1 MFFYQ
6 NDRFSG
12 IYIEVS
18 DLFVI
23 FALIVLKLINAS
35 AVHHKWSYHRAALFA
50 ACNRLRSGV

>member
-35 AVHHKWSYHRAALFA
+35 AVYHKWTYYRVALFA
-50 ACNRLRSGV
+50 ACDRVRARL